1 MTTLESFVSYPLLK
15 SKYVIPKCYY
25 EIEEWNKEYEA
36 LTIYTNEGLVRSR
49 LANKTPKKKGFF
61 FALWIKDEYGKNR
74 PLTSEELGIGLVINI
89 IDKHRKG
96 QFIFP
101 QEVLINKGILKSD
114 NNKGK
119 MALRVY
125 PPWVTELN
133 KSAIKT
139 QQWQCKYF
147 TEMTNI

>member
-15 SKYVIPKCYY
+15 KKYTISKSSY
-25 EIEEWNKEYEA
+25 EIEQWNREYEA
-36 LTIYTNEGLVRSR
+36 LTIYTNDGVVRSR

-61 FALWIKDEYGKNR
+61 FALWTKDEHGKNR
-74 PLTSEELGIGLVINI
+74 PLTSEELGIELVINI
-89 IDKHRKG
+89 IDNHRKG

-101 QEVLINKGILKSD
+101 REVLTNKGILKSD